1 MQTAQLVITIV
12 LLINAL
18 HVMMQMLRHR
28 DLQVIV
34 NVTNITTMQTPVMHL
49 LIVNHVLLIV
59 LPDRTLLIQD
69 EILEKIAMRLL
80 RIQEL
85 VSETQASMI
94 LRLEQHHKRVKLALV
109 IAVLA

>member
-1 MQTAQLVITIV
+1 M
-12 LLINAL
+12 
-18 HVMMQMLRHR
+18 
-28 DLQVIV
+28 IV
-34 NVTNITTMQTPVMHL
+34 NLALWT
-49 LIVNHVLLIV
+49 V
-59 LPDRTLLIQD
+59 LPDRTQLIQG

-94 LRLEQHHKRVKLALV
+94 LRLEQHRKRVKLALV

>member
-1 MQTAQLVITIV
+1 M
-12 LLINAL
+12 
-18 HVMMQMLRHR
+18 
-28 DLQVIV
+28 IV
-34 NVTNITTMQTPVMHL
+34 NLALWT
-49 LIVNHVLLIV
+49 V
-59 LPDRTLLIQD
+59 LPDRTQLIQG